1 MQALS
6 LHWIAPGEKYLGFL
20 ARMSIQCRSCHPSK
34 PALDCLG
41 LFVQL
46 DWSATPPRQGP
57 PGFSAK
63 VLLSA
68 LSARGHFCE
77 KPGSLSVAL
86 VPSGYAQLTMIVE
99 SSRAALWRLAASSPT
114 VTS

>member
-1 MQALS
+1 MAKLFAKRSFAWKEGPFS
-6 LHWIAPGEKYLGFL
+6 LRWRWLL
-20 ARMSIQCRSCHPSK
+20 AELLAGSPT
-34 PALDCLG
+34 L
-41 LFVQL
+41 
-46 DWSATPPRQGP
+46 
-57 PGFSAK
+57 SAK

-77 KPGSLSVAL
+77 KPGFLSVAL

-99 SSRAALWRLAASSPT
+99 SSRAAPWRLAASSPT

>member
-1 MQALS
+1 MRCS
-6 LHWIAPGEKYLGFL
+6 HNKSL
-20 ARMSIQCRSCHPSK
+20 AR
-34 PALDCLG
+34 AAG
-41 LFVQL
+41 LVGHR
-46 DWSATPPRQGP
+46 ATEGD
-57 PGFSAK
+57 PGVSAK

-77 KPGSLSVAL
+77 KPGSPSVAL

-99 SSRAALWRLAASSPT
+99 SSRAAPWRLAASSPT

>member
-1 MQALS
+1 MLRPVRA
-6 LHWIAPGEKYLGFL
+6 I
-20 ARMSIQCRSCHPSK
+20 
-34 PALDCLG
+34 G
-41 LFVQL
+41 LVGHH
-46 DWSATPPRQGP
+46 ATERD

>member
-1 MQALS
+1 MQSYASQRALPWKEGPFS
-6 LHWIAPGEKYLGFL
+6 LRCRWLL
-20 ARMSIQCRSCHPSK
+20 AELLAGSPT
-34 PALDCLG
+34 L
-41 LFVQL
+41 
-46 DWSATPPRQGP
+46 
-57 PGFSAK
+57 SAK

-86 VPSGYAQLTMIVE
+86 APSGYAQLTMIVE
-99 SSRAALWRLAASSPT
+99 SSRAAPWRLAASSPT

>member
-1 MQALS
+1 MRCS
-6 LHWIAPGEKYLGFL
+6 HNKSL
-20 ARMSIQCRSCHPSK
+20 AR
-34 PALDCLG
+34 AAG
-41 LFVQL
+41 LVGHR
-46 DWSATPPRQGP
+46 ATEGD
-57 PGFSAK
+57 PGLSAK

-77 KPGSLSVAL
+77 KPGSPSVAL

-99 SSRAALWRLAASSPT
+99 SSRAAPWRLAASSPT

>member
-1 MQALS
+1 MPRS
-6 LHWIAPGEKYLGFL
+6 HNKRL
-20 ARMSIQCRSCHPSK
+20 AR
-34 PALDCLG
+34 AAG
-41 LFVQL
+41 LVGPR
-46 DWSATPPRQGP
+46 ATERD

-99 SSRAALWRLAASSPT
+99 SSRAAPWRLAASSPT

>member
-1 MQALS
+1 MRCS
-6 LHWIAPGEKYLGFL
+6 HNKSL
-20 ARMSIQCRSCHPSK
+20 AR
-34 PALDCLG
+34 AAG
-41 LFVQL
+41 LVGHR
-46 DWSATPPRQGP
+46 ATEGDSTL
-57 PGFSAK
+57 SAK

-99 SSRAALWRLAASSPT
+99 SSRAAPWRLAASSPT